1 MKYLVGIS
9 RVIVGALFIISGL
22 VKLNDPVGFSF
33 KLQDYFAP
41 EVLDLGFLV
50 PYSLLIAI
58 VLVIIE
64 VLLGISLLLG
74 YMKRFTLWA
83 LLLMI
88 VFFTFLTFYSAY
100 FNKVT
105 DCGCFGDA
113 IPLTPWES
121 FSKDIVLLVLILILF
136 FGRKYIR
143 PIFTTGTRSFI
154 IFVSLIGC
162 LGITYYVLQHL
173 PIIDFRPYKIGANIK
188 EGMSMPEDAPKPVYE
203 YKWKFNMN
211 GKEEIIINTGD
222 YPQVDG
228 EFIDVETKMLQEGY
242 TPPIHDFTIEREG
255 EDFTEEF
262 LEMEN
267 LVVVIAYSL
276 GNTEK
281 DGYLPIK
288 EVTDEALKKGYNVI
302 GLSASSQEMTE
313 ALAEEYKLNFKFY
326 FCDETTLKTIV
337 RSNPGILE
345 LDKGTI
351 KQKLHWNDAQKLKL
365 STVQNAKPSL
375 DLGLKRRLDSIA
387 VLDQKFRNLM
397 KEETQEGRAALGKKM
412 GLSEAE
418 YNGDLWKLQSV
429 IDSANILYVEQI
441 LKTRG
446 YPGKSMVGEPT
457 NTAAWNVLQ
466 HSEKIGEYLP
476 LVKKAGEAGELPMN
490 LVAMM
495 EDRYLMHQDKPQIYG
510 TQGRVE
516 NNGER
521 FIWPIENPES
531 VNERRKKAGF
541 NETIEEYAKQ
551 LFGEDF
557 VYKPKSLEEV
567 I

>member
-9 RVIVGALFIISGL
+9 RVIVGVLFIISGL

-136 FGRKYIR
+136 FGQKYIR
-143 PIFTTGTRSFI
+143 PIFTSGTRGFI
-154 IFVSLIGC
+154 VFVSLIGC

-173 PIIDFRPYKIGANIK
+173 PIIDFRPYKIGANIT
-188 EGMSMPEDAPKPVYE
+188 EGMNVPADAPKPVFE
-203 YKWKFNMN
+203 YKWKFNVD
-211 GKEEIIINTGD
+211 GEEKIVVNTGD

-242 TPPIHDFTIEREG
+242 VPPIHDFMIEREG
-255 EDFTEEF
+255 EDFTQHF

-288 EVTDEALKKGYNVI
+288 EVTDEALKKGYEVI

-313 ALAEEYKLNFKFY
+313 ALAEEYKLNFRFY

-345 LDKGTI
+345 LDRGTI
-351 KQKLHWNDAQKLKL
+351 KQKLHWNDAHKLKL
-365 STVQNAKPSL
+365 ASVPNSKSTL
-375 DLGLKRRLDSIA
+375 DLRLKRRLDSIA
-387 VLDQKFRNLM
+387 VLDQKFRALM
-397 KEETQEGRAALGKKM
+397 KEETPEGRAALGKKM
-412 GLSEAE
+412 GLTEAE

-457 NTAAWNVLQ
+457 HTTAWKVLQ
-466 HSEKIGEYLP
+466 HSDKIGEFLP
-476 LVKKAGEAGELPMN
+476 VVKKAGKEGELPMD

-495 EDRYLMHQDKPQIYG
+495 EDRYLMNENKPQIYG

-516 NNGER
+516 NNGSK
-521 FIWPIENPES
+521 FIWPIKNPES
-531 VNERRKKAGF
+531 VNERRKNAGF
-541 NETIEEYAKQ
+541 DQTIEEYAKQ

-557 VYKPKSLEEV
+557 VYRPMTIEEV

>member
-9 RVIVGALFIISGL
+9 RIIVGILFIISGL
-22 VKLNDPVGFSF
+22 VKVNDPVGFSF

-50 PYSLLIAI
+50 PYSLLLAI
-58 VLVIIE
+58 VLVIFE

-121 FSKDIVLLVLILILF
+121 FSKDIVLLGLILILF

-143 PIFTTGTRSFI
+143 PLFTSSTRSFI

-173 PIIDFRPYKIGANIK
+173 PIIDFRPYKIGVNIE
-188 EGMSMPEDAPKPVYE
+188 EGMSVPEGAPAPIFDYM
-203 YKWKFNMN
+203 WRFNVN
-211 GKEEIIINTGD
+211 GEEKIITTSGD
-222 YPQVDG
+222 YPKVDG
-228 EFIDVETKMLQEGY
+228 EFIDVKTKMIQEGY

-255 EDFTEEF
+255 EDFTEKF
-262 LEMEN
+262 LNMDN
-267 LVVVIAYSL
+267 LVVIIAYSL

-281 DGYLPIK
+281 DGYRSVK
-288 EVTDEALKKGYNVI
+288 EITDEALKKGYNVI

-313 ALAEEYKLNFKFY
+313 ELTEEYKLNFDFY

-351 KQKLHWNDAQKLKL
+351 KQKLHWNDAHKLKL
-365 STVQNAKPSL
+365 SSVQNAKPAL

-387 VLDQKFRNLM
+387 VLDQKFRSLM
-397 KEETQEGRAALGKKM
+397 KEESPERRAEIGKKM

-418 YNGDLWKLQSV
+418 YSGDLWKLQSV
-429 IDSANILYVEQI
+429 IDSANILYVEKI
-441 LKTRG
+441 LKTKG

-466 HSEKIGEYLP
+466 HSEKIEEYLP
-476 LVKKAGEAGELPMN
+476 MVKRAGEEGELPMN

-495 EDRYLMHQDKPQIYG
+495 EDRFLMNQGKAQIYG

-516 NNGER
+516 NDGEE

-531 VNERRKKAGF
+531 VNDRRKKAGF
-541 NETIEEYAKQ
+541 DESIEEYAKK

-557 VYKPKSLEEV
+557 VYTAVSLNAV
-567 I
+567 N

>member
-9 RVIVGALFIISGL
+9 RIIVGALFIISGL

-136 FGRKYIR
+136 FGQKYIR

-154 IFVSLIGC
+154 VFVSFIGC

-173 PIIDFRPYKIGANIK
+173 PIIDFRPYKIGVNIQ
-188 EGMSMPEDAPKPVYE
+188 EGMNTPEDAPKPVFE
-203 YKWKFNMN
+203 YKWKFKIN
-211 GKEEIIINTGD
+211 GEEKIITNTGE

-228 EFIDVETKMLQEGY
+228 EFMNVETTMLQEGY
-242 TPPIHDFTIEREG
+242 TPPIHDFMIERDG
-255 EDFTEEF
+255 EDFTEHF
-262 LEMEN
+262 LEMDN
-267 LVVVIAYSL
+267 LLVIIAYSL

-281 DGYLPIK
+281 DGYRNVK
-288 EVTDEALKKGYNVI
+288 DVTDEALKKGYNVI

-313 ALAEEYKLNFKFY
+313 ALTEDYKLNFQFY

-365 STVQNAKPSL
+365 SPVQNSKPTL

-387 VLDQKFRNLM
+387 ILDQKFRALM
-397 KEETQEGRAALGKKM
+397 KEESPEGRAALGKKM

-446 YPGKSMVGEPT
+446 YPGKSIVGEPT
-457 NTAAWNVLQ
+457 NTAVWNVLQ
-466 HSEKIGEYLP
+466 HSDKIGEYLP
-476 LVKKAGEAGELPMN
+476 MVKRAGEEGELPMN

-495 EDRYLMHQDKPQIYG
+495 EDRYLMNENKPQIYG

-516 NNGER
+516 NNGDQ
-521 FIWPIENPES
+521 FIWPIQNPEN

-551 LFGEDF
+551 LFGDDF